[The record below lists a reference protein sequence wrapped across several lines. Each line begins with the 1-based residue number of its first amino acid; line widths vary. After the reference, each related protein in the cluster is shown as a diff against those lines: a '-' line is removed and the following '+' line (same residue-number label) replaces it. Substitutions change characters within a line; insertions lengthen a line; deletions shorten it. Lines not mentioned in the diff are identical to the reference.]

1 MKQYVYD
8 VVFSIKKRITLEVPA
23 NNEEIA
29 NEKLHQLLEKED
41 EDSVY
46 LNGETVSLTSEVES
60 VSEYRIK

>member
-46 LNGETVSLTSEVES
+46 LNGEIVSFSSEVES